1 MASDSSTFDCGEEA
15 ASVYRYA
22 LRRLLLLV
30 PILFGVATITFLLM
44 YIVPGDPVRSIAG
57 ERYDEATIAEM
68 RRELGLDRPIIVQ
81 YVDFLGRIA
90 RFDLGRS
97 FVTRRPVADAIR
109 ERFPRTALLAGS
121 AMFIAVIGGIVIGG
135 LAAWGRVPL
144 FSKGLMTVS
153 LIGVSIPVFW
163 LGLLLIYLFSMKL
176 RILPASGYGGGS
188 PAHLILPALTLSFA
202 SMATI
207 ARVTRSGFLD
217 ALGEDYV
224 RTARAKGLGERI
236 VLSKHVLRNALI
248 PVITIVGTDFG
259 SYLGGSVL
267 TETIF
272 GWPGLGRF
280 IVQAIMKRDFPV
292 IQGSVLFMAVLFVLV
307 NLAVDLSYGFID
319 PRIRSA
325 GVER

>member
-1 MASDSSTFDCGEEA
+1 M
-15 ASVYRYA
+15 YRYI

-30 PILFGVATITFLLM
+30 PILLGVATITFLLM
-44 YIVPGDPVRSIAG
+44 YVVPGDPVRAVAG

-68 RRELGLDRPIIVQ
+68 RHELGLDRPLAVR
-81 YVDFLGRIA
+81 YVDFLGRAA

-97 FVTRRPVADAIR
+97 FVTRRPVAEAIR
-109 ERFPRTALLAGS
+109 ERFPRTALLAGC
-121 AMFIAVIGGIVIGG
+121 AMLFAVVGGIIIGA

-144 FSKGLMTVS
+144 LSKALMTASLVAVS
-153 LIGVSIPVFW
+153 MPVFW
-163 LGLLLIYLFSMKL
+163 LGLLLIYVFSMQL
-176 RILPASGYGGGS
+176 RLLPPSGYGGGS
-188 PAHLILPALTLSFA
+188 PAHLVLPALTLSFA

-224 RTARAKGLGERI
+224 RTARAKGLGERA

-259 SYLGGSVL
+259 SYLSGSVL
-267 TETIF
+267 TESIF
-272 GWPGLGRF
+272 GWPGLGRY

-292 IQGSVLFMAVLFVLV
+292 IQGAVLFMAVLFVIV
-307 NLAVDLSYGFID
+307 NLVVDVSYGFID

-325 GVER
+325 GGER